1 MKSAKYHDINNQPK
15 REVVW
20 KIITS
25 RYIFFSKE
33 KKDLS
38 WRRKPKSSN
47 LGVVYGWG
55 SALWAQQVNR
65 RLKWKTTYL
74 GIPRQPPNPANL
86 GVVYGG
92 GSAWWSQR
100 GADVWTDD
108 HIFGQTDA
116 RLMPDGPA
124 DWRFQSDGRACED
137 RGRLRWVLP
146 IRGLVQIRS
155 AQCASAFTSTSSY
168 SSLFTTT
175 TVHQATLIVLR
186 QM

>member
-15 REVVW
+15 KEVVW

-33 KKDLS
+33 KKDFS

-65 RLKWKTTYL
+65 RLNWW
-74 GIPRQPPNPANL
+74 PRIWAYPDSRQIQPTL
-86 GVVYGG
+86 VLCMEEGVPGG
-92 GSAWWSQR
+92 PSRW
-100 GADVWTDD
+100 ADVWTDD
-108 HIFGQTDA
+108 HVFGQTAA
-116 RLMPDGPA
+116 RLMLDGPA
-124 DWRFQSDGRACED
+124 DWKFQSDGRACKD

-155 AQCASAFTSTSSY
+155 AQCASAITSTSSY